1 MPRSLREIEDLLPEL
16 ESVAADTLEDQD
28 LDFKEWITRSREQA
42 VDQVVEMAVCM
53 ANSGGGTVVFGVR
66 DRVAGRNKV
75 LLGVPLEIDTNLLVK
90 AVYDRTDPKLTPAFE
105 DLAIP
110 EGTGRLLVM
119 QVHGGLPPYN
129 DSQGRAKVR
138 IGKDCQPMTGSL
150 RRRILVETGETDFT
164 AGQIDSRPAELLSDA
179 AMEQLRDVARRE
191 NAPEDLL
198 RLSETDLL
206 TALEVLR
213 DGRLTLAG
221 LFLAGHADAL
231 RRHLPKYVWTHARMR
246 SDTDPSDRMDGND
259 ALPVA
264 LSRVLDRIMADNPIS
279 TLELGL
285 FHHEYRAYP
294 EIALREALM
303 NALCHQ
309 DFRLGGPLLISQY
322 PDRIE
327 IANAGGF
334 IGGVSPDNILRHRPV
349 PRNPLLVNALVRLRL
364 VNRMNL
370 GVRRMFQAMLIEGK
384 TPPTLVEEGESV
396 LVRFRKQPIS
406 APVRLFVA
414 DEGKA
419 GRILSVEQLLVLH
432 YLLAHPELNIATAAP
447 LCQRTE
453 PETRD
458 LLNEMETGLGY
469 LERGGTGG
477 RGTYWTLRPHLHQ
490 RLAGPGYPERD
501 RRIAWEAAK
510 TRILSVLQERA
521 RCAGSGLSNQEI
533 RQITHYDR
541 NQVVRLMQELRE
553 ENPQIRLDGGG
564 RSAAYRIEMQQK

>member
-1 MPRSLREIEDLLPEL
+1 MPRTLRDIEVLLPEL
-16 ESVAADTLEDQD
+16 DAAPADALEDQD
-28 LDFKEWITRSREQA
+28 LDFKAWPERSREKA

-53 ANSGGGTVVFGVR
+53 ANGGGGTVVFGVR
-66 DRVAGRNKV
+66 DRVVGRADAV
-75 LLGVPLEIDTNLLVK
+75 LGVPAEIDINLLLK
-90 AVYDRTDPKLTPAFE
+90 AVYDRTDPRLTPVFE
-105 DLAIP
+105 ELLVP

-119 QVHGGLPPYN
+119 QVHGGLPPYT

-138 IGKDCQPMTGSL
+138 VGKDGQPMTGSL
-150 RRRILVETGETDFT
+150 RRRVLVETGETDFT
-164 AGQIDSRPAELLSDA
+164 AGHVEGRPADLLSA
-179 AMEQLRDVARRE
+179 AATEQLRDAARRE
-191 NAPEDLL
+191 SAPEDLL
-198 RLSETDLL
+198 RLSDQDLL
-206 TALEVLR
+206 AALDLLR
-213 DGRLTLAG
+213 DGRLSFAG
-221 LFLAGHADAL
+221 LFLAGHPEAL
-231 RRHLPKYVWTHARMR
+231 RRHLPRYVWTHARMT
-246 SDTDPSDRMDGND
+246 SDLGYSDRVDGND

-264 LSRVLDRIMADNPIS
+264 LSRILDRIMADNPIS

-309 DFRLGGPLLISQY
+309 DFRIGGPLLVSQY

-370 GVRRMFQAMLIEGK
+370 GVRRMFQSMLMEGK
-384 TPPTLVEEGESV
+384 VPPTLAEQGESV

-406 APVRLFVA
+406 APFRLFVA

-419 GRILSVEQLLVLH
+419 GRVLSVEHLLVLH
-432 YLLAHPELNIATAAP
+432 HLLGHPELDTAAAAS

-453 PETRD
+453 PEARE
-458 LLNEMETGLGY
+458 LLNDMETGLGY
-469 LERGGTGG
+469 LERGGTG
-477 RGTYWTLRPHLHQ
+477 RGTYWALRPDLHRQ
-490 RLAGPGYPERD
+490 LAGPGHPERG

-510 TRILSVLQERA
+510 TRILSVLKDRA
-521 RCAGSGLSNQEI
+521 RRGGAGLSNQEI

-541 NQVVRLMQELRE
+541 NQVVRLMLELRAE
-553 ENPQIRLDGGG
+553 TPEILLDGAG
-564 RSAAYRIEMQQK
+564 RSACYRLDPARK

>member
-1 MPRSLREIEDLLPEL
+1 MPRSLREIEALLPEL

-28 LDFKEWITRSREQA
+28 LDFKEWIARSREKA

-53 ANSGGGTVVFGVR
+53 ANGGGGTVVFGVR
-66 DRVAGRNKV
+66 DRVAGRDKA
-75 LLGVPLEIDTNLLVK
+75 LPGVPLEIDTNLLVK

-119 QVHGGLPPYN
+119 QVHGGLPPYT

-138 IGKDCQPMTGSL
+138 VGKDCQPMTGSL

-164 AGQIDSRPAELLSDA
+164 AGPIDSRPAELLSAA

-191 NAPEDLL
+191 SAPEDLL
-198 RLSETDLL
+198 RLSDTDLL

-213 DGRLTLAG
+213 DGRLTFAG

-246 SDTDPSDRMDGND
+246 SDTDPGDRMDDND

-264 LSRVLDRIMADNPIS
+264 LSRMLDRVMADNPIS

-309 DFRLGGPLLISQY
+309 DFRIGGPLLISQY

-384 TPPTLVEEGESV
+384 APPTLVEEGESV
-396 LVRFRKQPIS
+396 SVRFRKQPIS
-406 APVRLFVA
+406 APFRLFVA

-432 YLLAHPELNIATAAP
+432 DLLAHPELNTATAAP

-469 LERGGTGG
+469 LERGGTG

-490 RLAGPGYPERD
+490 RLAGPGHPERD

-510 TRILSVLQERA
+510 TRILSVLQDRA
-521 RCAGSGLSNQEI
+521 RRGVAGLSNQEI

-541 NQVVRLMQELRE
+541 NQVVRLMQELRA
-553 ENPQIRLDGGG
+553 ENPQIRLDGAG
-564 RSAAYRIEMQQK
+564 RSASYRIETERK